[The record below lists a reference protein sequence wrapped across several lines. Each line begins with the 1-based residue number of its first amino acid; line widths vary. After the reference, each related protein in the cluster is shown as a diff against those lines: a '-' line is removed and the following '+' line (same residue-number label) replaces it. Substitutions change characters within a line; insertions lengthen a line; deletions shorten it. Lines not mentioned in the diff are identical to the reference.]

1 MRHLHLFVCICLLT
15 ISEIAAVRG
24 EETSDQVPAPA
35 AATESSTK
43 ATEQTVPP
51 PAAAKPVVQRSRR
64 EVCDTLVES
73 AQSNALP
80 VPFFIRL
87 LLQESGFR
95 PDVVS
100 RAGAQGIAQ
109 FMPETAA
116 SVGLDNPF
124 DPLQAIAASA
134 RLLRNLVTKFGN
146 LGLAAAAY
154 NAGPRRIHDWL
165 ARKSKL
171 PQETQHYV
179 KTITGRPAE
188 TWKGRKPPNT
198 EQSLA
203 TQAPCREDAGVDA
216 ANTPPS
222 APQIGARSRLLARS
236 GEKKALRTTVA
247 RASAKS
253 ARTLLAGAARRDKG
267 GKGAVQL
274 AAASKKSRHK
284 AQSS

>member
-1 MRHLHLFVCICLLT
+1 VRHLPLLVCLCSLT
-15 ISEIAAVRG
+15 IFGAGAVRS
-24 EETSDQVPAPA
+24 EETSDQDSAAAAAAENSTNAVEQSGSPSVPAK
-35 AATESSTK
+35 S
-43 ATEQTVPP
+43 
-51 PAAAKPVVQRSRR
+51 VVERSRR
-64 EVCDTLVES
+64 EICDTLVES

-109 FMPETAA
+109 FMPETAR

-124 DPLQAIAASA
+124 DPLQAISASA

-165 ARKSKL
+165 VTKSKL

-188 TWKGRKPPNT
+188 SWKDKRAPIT

-203 TQAPCREDAGVDA
+203 KHAPCRDDAEVIASDM
-216 ANTPPS
+216 PS
-222 APQIGARSRLLARS
+222 APQIEGRSRVLTRPSETKTSRTPVAQALATPARTALAR
-236 GEKKALRTTVA
+236 L
-247 RASAKS
+247 AK
-253 ARTLLAGAARRDKG
+253 RHKG

-274 AAASKKSRHK
+274 AADGKKSRHK
-284 AQSS
+284 AQS

>member
-1 MRHLHLFVCICLLT
+1 MRHLPLFVCLCSLT
-15 ISEIAAVRG
+15 IFGTGAVRS
-24 EETSDQVPAPA
+24 EETSEQASA
-35 AATESSTK
+35 AAAAAENSTK
-43 ATEQTVPP
+43 AVEQSVP
-51 PAAAKPVVQRSRR
+51 PAATAKPVVERSRR
-64 EVCDTLVES
+64 EICDTLVQS

-87 LLQESGFR
+87 LLKESGFR

-100 RAGAQGIAQ
+100 LAGAEGIAQ
-109 FMPETAA
+109 FMPETAR

-165 ARKSKL
+165 VRKGKL

-188 TWKGRKPPNT
+188 TWKGKWAPIA

-203 TQAPCREDAGVDA
+203 KHAPCRDDAEVVASD
-216 ANTPPS
+216 TPS
-222 APQIGARSRLLARS
+222 VPQIEARSRVLARV
-236 GEKKALRTTVA
+236 GEKKTSRATAQASSNPA
-247 RASAKS
+247 RASLARLAK
-253 ARTLLAGAARRDKG
+253 RHKG

-274 AAASKKSRHK
+274 AATSKKSRHK
-284 AQSS
+284 EQS